1 MTANQIEEVADIN
14 RQMRQVNSKFTQL
27 GGLGDLGEAEN
38 KRVKEQLEKEYSNL
52 TIAKQEILDTKQRS
66 NVKKAANINKALG
79 NAARNSEA
87 AFYYGVNNFYNDLTM
102 TQMGDGDFISIKGEI
117 QDNGKI
123 KYNDLEN
130 QLAKYKNKTIKDED
144 GKNVDAFKYLKTK
157 IEQGDFNATTI
168 GKDIIVNQP
177 IIDRNIAIAPTD
189 TSAQYAAVAPL
200 EELFHLSV
208 SEKGIKFD
216 STAKNAVLEA
226 EKVLKEKRDLG
237 VISEKDYNGLKE
249 RFDLYRDGKDF
260 DAEEFIAQM
269 NNAISLGAINRSDL
283 ESTPSFKKF
292 LNNAIRSTFGDMSWM
307 LSLETSDDVFNL
319 VKNFQADV
327 SKGVTFQAPEREEVK
342 TSLSQEASQASQEVQ
357 RIYDEQGVAG
367 AFEILEKFKPITNKI
382 VERRR
387 DAPNFDRQL
396 LTDEIETGKRGI
408 FDLIKE
414 YKPESGVPL
423 AAYINK
429 FLPARAIEASRRVLG
444 EEFTDDV
451 TEAKGVAAEEVAV
464 SIKEE
469 PTRKISPK
477 KLKKYTGVV
486 ASNLGVSSSEVSNVI
501 DKAIEADLKAK
512 PIKTFGESRN
522 IGDNLAKTLGKA
534 FGLNPEVFTK
544 KTRNIQKKELDGLR
558 NLRQFLDNN
567 AAKDCCKRFFFITR
581 CLCWS

>member
-1 MTANQIEEVADIN
+1 MFEGINKDFLASTAMSSFGIMAPRSAGNIFNIVKSEFRTKNEIFKNQELSRELIDLNESTTPENSKQLRVRKKEILKELALSDAISLHKLRYMTSDQIEEVADIN
-14 RQMRQVNSKFTQL
+14 RQIRQVNSKFTQL

-38 KRVKEQLEKEYSNL
+38 KRVKKQLEKEYFNL
-52 TIAKQEILDTKQRS
+52 TTARQEILDAKQRS
-66 NVKKAANINKALG
+66 NTKKAANINKALG

-102 TQMGDGDFISIKGEI
+102 TQMGDGEFVSIKGEI
-117 QDNGKI
+117 QDDGKI
-123 KYNDLEN
+123 KYDDLDN
-130 QLAKYKNKTIKDED
+130 QLAKYKNKNIKNEE
-144 GKNVDAFKYLKTK
+144 GESVDAFEYLKTK

-200 EELFHLSV
+200 EELFHLSI

-307 LSLETSDDVFNL
+307 LKLENSNDVFNL
-319 VKNFQADV
+319 VKNFQTDV
-327 SKGVTFQAPEREEVK
+327 SKGVTFQAPDREEVK

-367 AFEILEKFKPITNKI
+367 KVSL
-382 VERRR
+382 V
-387 DAPNFDRQL
+387 L
-396 LTDEIETGKRGI
+396 L
-408 FDLIKE
+408 
-414 YKPESGVPL
+414 
-423 AAYINK
+423 
-429 FLPARAIEASRRVLG
+429 
-444 EEFTDDV
+444 
-451 TEAKGVAAEEVAV
+451 
-464 SIKEE
+464 
-469 PTRKISPK
+469 
-477 KLKKYTGVV
+477 KY
-486 ASNLGVSSSEVSNVI
+486 
-501 DKAIEADLKAK
+501 
-512 PIKTFGESRN
+512 
-522 IGDNLAKTLGKA
+522 
-534 FGLNPEVFTK
+534 
-544 KTRNIQKKELDGLR
+544 
-558 NLRQFLDNN
+558 
-567 AAKDCCKRFFFITR
+567 
-581 CLCWS
+581 